1 MWGGIGMRLL
11 LKWGGWVF
19 IAAFIA
25 LNIYY
30 YYLTGEFIRRIP
42 LGTIPHYL

>member
-1 MWGGIGMRLL
+1 MRLL

-19 IAAFIA
+19 IVAVVA
-25 LNIYY
+25 LNVYY

-42 LGTIPHYL
+42 LSILLQGL